1 MWEWAGSSREG
12 NFVVGEVLWPLK
24 SWNLQADIEVQ
35 VTSEKKQIWEYI
47 LKGKNVII

>member
-1 MWEWAGSSREG
+1 MKNTSLCIILKMWEWAGSSREG

-35 VTSEKKQIWEYI
+35 VTSEKKQI
-47 LKGKNVII
+47 